1 MKWMPEGKSYLLYIL
16 LGLWVFLIAE
26 YALYPLW
33 LKVRVNDG
41 LLKRYQ
47 TQCEEYHTKI
57 KLLTT
62 P

>member
-1 MKWMPEGKSYLLYIL
+1 MKWMPEGKSYLLGVLI
-16 LGLWVFLIAE
+16 GLWVFLVAE

-33 LKVRVNDG
+33 LKVKVNDG
-41 LLKRYQ
+41 LIRRYQ
-47 TQCEEYHTKI
+47 AQNAEYQTKI